1 MIEGKDNFKR
11 NSLILEKHYSIELNN
26 DKTYKGLIIE
36 GGKESIIQ
44 KRLRS
49 LSLVITLPKNFVPQ
63 LKPQK
68 SHLCPSPIRLE
79 NNMFKD
85 EDIKEK
91 KIPKNTI
98 LHVFNIHDKEKREID
113 SESESYNEELA
124 YSEYEEEE
132 NSISDNEND
141 DVVLNDINNDDLIKM
156 RKSFKVIRK
165 RANSVLMKIN
175 NDDYSIKSQVKD
187 LQDYSGLIPKINLSD
202 GKFNKNIIADRN
214 NKFRKEHRYMTMEN
228 SKYVNSILGFLENR
242 INSIAEN

>member
-1 MIEGKDNFKR
+1 MIEGKENFKR
-11 NSLILEKHYSIELNN
+11 NSLILEKHYSIALND

-36 GGKESIIQ
+36 GGKENIIE

-49 LSLVITLPKNFVPQ
+49 QSLIISLPKNFVPQ

-68 SHLCPSPIRLE
+68 SNLCPSPIRLE
-79 NNMFKD
+79 NNNFKED
-85 EDIKEK
+85 DIKEK

-98 LHVFNIHDKEKREID
+98 LHVFNIHNKEI
-113 SESESYNEELA
+113 SESDSESYNEELA
-124 YSEYEEEE
+124 FSEYEEEE
-132 NSISDNEND
+132 NSISENEND
-141 DVVLNDINNDDLIKM
+141 DVVLNEINNDDLVKM
-156 RKSFKVIRK
+156 RKSFKDIRK
-165 RANSVLMKIN
+165 RANSDFMKIN

-228 SKYVNSILGFLENR
+228 TKHVNSILGFLENR